1 VNADITEIKRRIEEL
16 RRQIEQHNYRYY
28 VLSEPIISDR
38 EYDSLFRELEE
49 LEKANPQCY
58 SPDSPTQRV
67 GPPSAH
73 LFPHVKHLSPMLGLE
88 NAYSREELFSWEGRV
103 RKVIGRDDIHYVT
116 ELKIDGVAIALLY
129 KEGQLVRAVTRGNGM
144 EGEDVTANVRTIPAI
159 PAHLGNGPPPLLFEV
174 RGEVYINKR
183 DFESLN
189 RRRLKTGLPL
199 YSSPRNAASGSL
211 RQQDPRVT
219 GQRPLDIW
227 IFGIGSM
234 EGKELERHWEVL
246 KNLASLGFNVNPH
259 NQRHQSIESVWN
271 YIEHWNRRRD
281 ELPYDTDGVVVKLD
295 SLRDREKA
303 GEILRAP
310 RWALAYK
317 FQPVEATTRLRDI
330 FVVVGRTG
338 AIKPFGLLEP
348 VRVGGAT
355 IRVAPLN
362 NEEDIRRKDIRI
374 GDRVVVRRAGGV
386 RPEVVKPIEAL
397 RMGKERPFRVPRSC
411 PSCGAPITKIPGQ
424 AFSRCTGAQCPAQL
438 AQHLRQFV
446 SEDGMNMVGV
456 GDAICYQLVEQGVV
470 EDVGDL
476 YFLVREDL
484 GKVGVKGKNADRVL
498 HSIAGAKQ
506 RRLENLIFALGIP
519 EVGLGT
525 ARAVAK
531 HFSSLDAL
539 SRAQPSDLERVPGI
553 GPKVAQAITTFFGS
567 PTNRNILRKLKR
579 AGVRI

>member
-1 VNADITEIKRRIEEL
+1 MDIKRRIEEL
-16 RRQIEQHNYRYY
+16 RREIEQHNYRYY

-38 EYDSLFRELEE
+38 KYDSLFRELEE
-49 LEKANPQCY
+49 LEKANPQFY

-88 NAYSREELFSWEGRV
+88 NAYTRDELLSWEGRV
-103 RKVIGRDDIHYVT
+103 RKIVGRDALDYVT
-116 ELKIDGVAIALLY
+116 ELKIDGVAVTLIY
-129 KEGQLVRAVTRGNGM
+129 KKGKLVRAATRGNGM
-144 EGEDVTANVRTIPAI
+144 EGEDITPNIRTIPAI
-159 PAHLGNGPPPLLFEV
+159 PACLKNGSPPLLCEA
-174 RGEVYINKR
+174 RGEVYISKG
-183 DFESLN
+183 DFENLN
-189 RRRLKTGLPL
+189 KRRLKSGLPL

-211 RQQDPRVT
+211 RQQDSRVT
-219 GQRPLDIW
+219 AERPLDIW
-227 IFGIGSM
+227 IFGIGSI
-234 EGKELERHWEVL
+234 EGKELEGHWEIL
-246 KNLASLGFNVNPH
+246 EYLGSLGFKINPH
-259 NQRHQSIESVWN
+259 NKRHKSIESVWE
-271 YIEHWNRRRD
+271 YIGHWSRRRN
-281 ELPYDTDGVVVKLD
+281 ELPYDTDGVVVKLN

-317 FQPVEATTRLRDI
+317 FQPLEATTQLKDI
-330 FVVVGRTG
+330 FIIVGRTG

-386 RPEVVKPIEAL
+386 RPEVVKPVEAL
-397 RMGKERPFRVPRSC
+397 RTGKERPFQVPRSC
-411 PSCGAPITKIPGQ
+411 PSCGAPVTKIPGQ
-424 AFSRCTGAQCPAQL
+424 VFSRCTGGRCPAQL
-438 AQHLRQFV
+438 VQHLRQFV

-456 GDAICYQLVEQGVV
+456 GDALCYQLVERGMV

-476 YFLVREDL
+476 YFLVRRDL
-484 GKVGVKGKNADRVL
+484 EKVGVKGKNAARIL

-506 RRLENLIFALGIP
+506 RPLENLIFALGIP

-525 ARAVAK
+525 ARTLAK
-531 HFSSLDAL
+531 HLTSLDGL
-539 SRAQPSDLERVPGI
+539 SKTEPSDLEKIPGI
-553 GPKVAQAITTFFGS
+553 GPKVSQAITTFFGS
-567 PTNRNILRKLKR
+567 RANRDILRKLRR
-579 AGVRI
+579 ARIRL

>member
-1 VNADITEIKRRIEEL
+1 MDVKRRIEEL
-16 RRQIEQHNYRYY
+16 RREVEGHNYRYY

-38 EYDSLFRELEE
+38 EYDALFRELKE
-49 LEKANPQCY
+49 LEKANPQFY

-88 NAYSREELFSWEGRV
+88 NAYNREELFAWDNRV
-103 RKVIGRDDIHYVT
+103 RKVVRRDDLDYVT
-116 ELKIDGVAIALLY
+116 ELKIDGVAVALLY
-129 KEGQLVRAVTRGNGM
+129 KEGELVRAATRGSGT
-144 EGEDVTANVRTIPAI
+144 EGDDVTANIRTIAAI
-159 PAHLGNGPPPLLFEV
+159 SAQLGNGPLPVLCEV
-174 RGEVYINKR
+174 RGEVYIRKR
-183 DFESLN
+183 DFDSLN
-189 RRRLKTGLPL
+189 RNRLKKGLPL
-199 YSSPRNAASGSL
+199 YSSPRNAASASL

-227 IFGIGSM
+227 IFGIGSL
-234 EGKELERHWEVL
+234 EGKELERHWEIL
-246 KNLASLGFNVNPH
+246 EYLASLGFKINPH
-259 NQRHQSIESVWN
+259 NQRHQSIESVWK
-271 YIEHWNRRRD
+271 YIEHWSRKRD

-295 SLRDREKA
+295 SLTDREKA

-317 FQPVEATTRLRDI
+317 FQPVEATTRLKDI
-330 FVVVGRTG
+330 FIVIGRTG

-348 VRVGGAT
+348 VHVGGAT

-362 NEEDIRRKDIRI
+362 NEEDVQRKDIRI
-374 GDRVVVRRAGGV
+374 GDHVVVRRAGGV

-397 RMGKERPFRVPRSC
+397 RTGKERPFQVPRSC

-424 AFSRCTGAQCPAQL
+424 AFSRCSGGRCPAQV

-456 GDAICYQLVEQGVV
+456 GDALCYQLVEGGVV

-476 YFLVREDL
+476 YFLERKDL
-484 GKVGVKGKNADRVL
+484 ERVGFKGKNADRVL
-498 HSIAGAKQ
+498 GSIASGKH
-506 RRLENLIFALGIP
+506 RPLEKLIFALGIS

-525 ARAVAK
+525 ARVLAK

-539 SRAQPSDLERVPGI
+539 SKAGLSDLKRVPGI
-553 GPKVAQAITTFFGS
+553 GPKVAQAIATFFES
-567 PTNRNILRKLKR
+567 PANRSILRKLRR

>member
-1 VNADITEIKRRIEEL
+1 MDIKRRIEEL
-16 RRQIEQHNYRYY
+16 RREIEQHNYRYY

-38 EYDSLFRELEE
+38 KYDSLFRELEE
-49 LEKANPQCY
+49 LEKANPQFY

-88 NAYSREELFSWEGRV
+88 NAYTRDELLSWEGRV
-103 RKVIGRDDIHYVT
+103 RKIVGRDALDYVT
-116 ELKIDGVAIALLY
+116 ELKIDGVAVTLIY
-129 KEGQLVRAVTRGNGM
+129 KKGKLVRAATRGNGM
-144 EGEDVTANVRTIPAI
+144 EGEDITPNIRTIPAI
-159 PAHLGNGPPPLLFEV
+159 PACLKNGSPPLLCEA
-174 RGEVYINKR
+174 RGEVYISKG
-183 DFESLN
+183 DFENLN
-189 RRRLKTGLPL
+189 KRRLKSGLPL

-211 RQQDPRVT
+211 RQQDSRVT
-219 GQRPLDIW
+219 AERPLDIW
-227 IFGIGSM
+227 IFGIGSI
-234 EGKELERHWEVL
+234 EGKELEGHWEIL
-246 KNLASLGFNVNPH
+246 EYLGSLGFKINPH
-259 NQRHQSIESVWN
+259 NKRHKSIESVWE
-271 YIEHWNRRRD
+271 YIGHWSRRRN
-281 ELPYDTDGVVVKLD
+281 ELPYDTDGVVVKLN

-317 FQPVEATTRLRDI
+317 FQPLEATTQLKDI
-330 FVVVGRTG
+330 FIIVGRTG

-386 RPEVVKPIEAL
+386 RPEVVKPVEAL
-397 RMGKERPFRVPRSC
+397 RTGKERPFQVPRSC
-411 PSCGAPITKIPGQ
+411 PSCGAPVKKIPGQ
-424 AFSRCTGAQCPAQL
+424 VFSRCTGGRCPAQL
-438 AQHLRQFV
+438 VQHLRQFV

-456 GDAICYQLVEQGVV
+456 GDALCYQLVERGMV

-476 YFLVREDL
+476 YFLVRRDL
-484 GKVGVKGKNADRVL
+484 EKVGVKGKNAARIL

-506 RRLENLIFALGIP
+506 RPLENLIFALGIP

-525 ARAVAK
+525 ARTLAK
-531 HFSSLDAL
+531 HFSSLDGL
-539 SRAQPSDLERVPGI
+539 SKTEPSDLEKIPGI
-553 GPKVAQAITTFFGS
+553 GPKVSQAITTFFGS
-567 PTNRNILRKLKR
+567 RANRDILRKLRR
-579 AGVRI
+579 ARIRL

>member
-1 VNADITEIKRRIEEL
+1 
-16 RRQIEQHNYRYY
+16 
-28 VLSEPIISDR
+28 VLNEPIISNQ
-38 EYDSLFRELEE
+38 EYDALFRNLEE
-49 LEKANPQCY
+49 LEKANPQLY

-88 NAYSREELFSWEGRV
+88 NAYNHDELFSWDRRV
-103 RKVIGRDDIHYVT
+103 RKILGRDEIAYVA
-116 ELKIDGVAIALLY
+116 ELKIDGVAVALLY
-129 KEGQLVRAVTRGNGM
+129 KEGKLVRAATRGNGM
-144 EGEDVTANVRTIPAI
+144 EGEDVTANIRTIPAI
-159 PAHLGNGPPPLLFEV
+159 PGHLKNGPHPLLCEV

-183 DFESLN
+183 DFDSLN
-189 RRRLKTGLPL
+189 RSRLKKGLPL

-211 RQQDPRVT
+211 RQQDPGVT
-219 GQRPLDIW
+219 AERPLDIW
-227 IFGIGSM
+227 TFGIGSM
-234 EGKELERHWEVL
+234 EGRDLERHWETL
-246 KNLASLGFNVNPH
+246 EYLASLGFKVNPH
-259 NQRHQSIESVWN
+259 NERHQSIESVWK
-271 YIEHWNRRRD
+271 YVVHWSRRRD
-281 ELPYDTDGVVVKLD
+281 GLPYDTDGVVVKID

-317 FQPVEATTRLRDI
+317 FQPVEATTHLKDI
-330 FVVVGRTG
+330 FIVIGRTG

-386 RPEVVKPIEAL
+386 RPEVVKPVEAL
-397 RMGKERPFRVPRSC
+397 RTGNERPFRVPRSC
-411 PSCGAPITKIPGQ
+411 PSCGAPVTKILGQ
-424 AFSRCTGAQCPAQL
+424 AFSRCTGARCPAQL
-438 AQHLRQFV
+438 SQHLRQFV

-456 GDAICYQLVEQGVV
+456 GDALCYRLVERGMV

-476 YFLVREDL
+476 YILVKGDL
-484 GKVGVKGKNADRVL
+484 EKAGVKGRSTDRVL
-498 HSIAGAKQ
+498 RSIASAKQ
-506 RRLENLIFALGIP
+506 RPLENLIFALGIP

-525 ARAVAK
+525 ARTLAS

-539 SRAQPSDLERVPGI
+539 SKAQASDLERVPGI
-553 GPKVAQAITTFFGS
+553 GPKVAQAIITFFAS
-567 PTNRNILRKLKR
+567 PANRDILRKLRR
-579 AGVRI
+579 AGVRILVLRFANTMTYFLEQDLSKTSLSTKS